1 MSQKVMDGKLFKAI
15 IISLVAILFS
25 NVLLPTVTVFAAE
38 EDDIYQ
44 KLDQIDQEEF
54 DLVLN
59 QITEYSEY
67 DYETGKWVLSYEIV
81 ENGLFTEEQYNRAEE
96 SGEEWLKVEDLAE
109 EGTGNEDIITT
120 FALPVLLV
128 LAIKAVGVIAG
139 TAVVTEITT
148 AFTKWGMSSGCK
160 KFKKY
165 GAIKSFC
172 KANGYL

>member
-1 MSQKVMDGKLFKAI
+1 MSQKVLDGKFFKAI

-25 NVLLPTVTVFAAE
+25 NVLLPTVNVFAVE

-44 KLDQIDQEEF
+44 KLDKIDQEEF

-81 ENGLFTEEQYNRAEE
+81 EKGLFTEEQYNRAEK
-96 SGEEWLKVEDLAE
+96 SGEEWEKVETLAE
-109 EGTGNEDIITT
+109 EGTGNEAIITN
-120 FALPVLLV
+120 FALPALLI
-128 LAIKAVGVIAG
+128 LAIKAVGVVAG

>member
-1 MSQKVMDGKLFKAI
+1 MSQKVLEGKFFKAI

-25 NVLLPTVTVFAAE
+25 NVLLPTLTIFAAE
-38 EDDIYQ
+38 EDDIYK

-54 DLVLN
+54 NLILN

-67 DYETGKWVLSYEIV
+67 EYETGKWVLSYEIV
-81 ENGLFTEEQYNRAEE
+81 KDGFFTEEQYNRAEE
-96 SGEEWLKVEDLAE
+96 SGEAWEKVEALAE
-109 EGTGNEDIITT
+109 EGKGNEDIITT
-120 FALPVLLV
+120 FALPVLLI
-128 LAIKAVGVIAG
+128 LAVKAVGVIAG

-148 AFTKWGMSSGCK
+148 AFTKWGMSSGCN

-165 GAIKSFC
+165 GPIKSFC